1 MIPIQNE
8 IMSVRDVMVMETA
21 ASERV
26 FAILISTL
34 DLGEVRLHAANITNV
49 SSIPIPVNI
58 ERTRELGMYHDN
70 NYTCQL
76 SRCTVARLRC
86 GVDISLIDRLIV
98 RERIVCSARAHYL

>member
-58 ERTRELGMYHDN
+58 ERTRELCIMIIITPANYH
-70 NYTCQL
+70 
-76 SRCTVARLRC
+76 VAL
-86 GVDISLIDRLIV
+86 LH
-98 RERIVCSARAHYL
+98 VCVVEWIFH